1 MSNQPEQPQPEQ
13 PAPADYTPPGYTA
26 ASTPPPAYVAPVYIP
41 PNYGQPNQAAPD
53 YGQPPVP
60 NYAQANQAA
69 PNYGQPPAPNYGQP
83 PVPGAPYAQQQN
95 PYAQPQYPAPVYYP
109 GYVEVTSG
117 PRGMS
122 LASMIIGLASLFVV
136 GWFMVPQI
144 VGVILGHIGLR
155 KESPQG
161 RPFSITGL
169 ITNYLSIAIYG
180 AIYAFIIFGLAMMG
194 FDSTGYE
201 EYNASL
207 ITGV

>member
-1 MSNQPEQPQPEQ
+1 MSNQPEQPHPEQ
-13 PAPADYTPPGYTA
+13 PAQPGYTPPGYTEP
-26 ASTPPPAYVAPVYIP
+26 TPPPAYVAPAYIP
-41 PNYGQPNQAAPD
+41 PS
-53 YGQPPVP
+53 
-60 NYAQANQAA
+60 YAQANQAA

-83 PVPGAPYAQQQN
+83 PAPGVPYAQQQN
-95 PYAQPQYPAPVYYP
+95 PYAQPQYPPPMYYP
-109 GYVEVTSG
+109 GYVEATNG

-122 LASMIIGLASLFVV
+122 LASMIIGLTSLFVV
-136 GWFMVPQI
+136 GWLMVPQI

-180 AIYAFIIFGLAMMG
+180 AIYAFIIFGLAMLG

-201 EYNASL
+201 EYSASL